1 MVLWDN
7 IKYEV
12 AMAKAVRLDKY
23 LADAGAGTRTD
34 VKKQIQKGQVCVN
47 GCIIKRP
54 ETKILPGDLVELN
67 GQRIGVPPEFVYIL
81 LHKPA
86 GYVSATEDS
95 REKTVLDLLP
105 ENMQSSRRALFPVGR
120 LDKDTE
126 GLLLITDVGAMAHEL
141 LSPGKHVE
149 KTYFARIDGK
159 ITREDKMKLEEGV
172 DIGEKKSTLPAT
184 LEILSV
190 GEQESEILLTIHE
203 GKFHQVK
210 RMTEAVGK
218 KVTYLKRI
226 SMGPLILPEELEK
239 GCCRFLTEE
248 EVNGLRQITG
258 KPDKIC

>member
-7 IKYEV
+7 IRYEV
-12 AMAKAVRLDKY
+12 AMAKAIRLDKY
-23 LADAGAGTRTD
+23 LADAGAGTRTE

-47 GCIIKRP
+47 GCIVKRP
-54 ETKILPGDLVELN
+54 ETKILPEDLVELN
-67 GQRIGVPPEFVYIL
+67 GQRVGAAPEIVYIL
-81 LHKPA
+81 LHKPE
-86 GYVSATEDS
+86 GCVSATEDV
-95 REKTVLDLLP
+95 REKTVMDLLP
-105 ENMQSSRRALFPVGR
+105 DSMRSRRRALFPVGR

-126 GLLLITDVGAMAHEL
+126 GLLLITDDGAMAHEL

-149 KTYFARIDGK
+149 KTYFVRVEGK
-159 ITREDKMKLEEGV
+159 ITREDKVRLEEGV
-172 DIGEKKSTLPAT
+172 DIGEKSRTLPAT
-184 LEILSV
+184 LEILSA

-226 SMGPLILPEELEK
+226 SMGPLNLPAELEK

-248 EVNGLRQITG
+248 EVNALRQITG
-258 KPDKIC
+258 KPDKI